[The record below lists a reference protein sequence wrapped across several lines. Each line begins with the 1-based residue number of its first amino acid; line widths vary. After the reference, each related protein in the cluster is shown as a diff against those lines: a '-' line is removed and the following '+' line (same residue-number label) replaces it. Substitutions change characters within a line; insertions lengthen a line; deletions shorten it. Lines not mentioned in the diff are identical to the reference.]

1 MVRLLL
7 SFNSHKLN
15 CRLLNRRASNTL
27 TILSI
32 ILLFLFKL
40 SLLELD
46 KFSSDSH
53 DRHNSLA
60 AYLFFKLFHLSS
72 EHHLL
77 SMLFFGYAYLW
88 RILLQSHGINCFT
101 LRICYIKDPA
111 HCILKVVRW
120 TILGN
125 QWLEKPLM
133 VLIDEVCWRYSEI
146 SRLHLQCRCYL
157 DPIFLLIRK
166 LL

>member
-1 MVRLLL
+1 MIRLLL
-7 SFNSHKLN
+7 GFNSHELN
-15 CRLLNRRASNTL
+15 CRLLNRRASNTW
-27 TILSI
+27 TIFSI

-77 SMLFFGYAYLW
+77 SMIFFSNTYLW
-88 RILLQSHGINCFT
+88 WILLQSHGINCFT
-101 LRICYIKDPA
+101 LRICYIKNPA
-111 HCILKVVRW
+111 HCILEVVRW

-133 VLIDEVCWRYSEI
+133 VLIDEVCWRDSKI
-146 SRLHLQCRCYL
+146 SRLHLQCRCNL
-157 DPIFLLIRK
+157 DPIFLLIGK